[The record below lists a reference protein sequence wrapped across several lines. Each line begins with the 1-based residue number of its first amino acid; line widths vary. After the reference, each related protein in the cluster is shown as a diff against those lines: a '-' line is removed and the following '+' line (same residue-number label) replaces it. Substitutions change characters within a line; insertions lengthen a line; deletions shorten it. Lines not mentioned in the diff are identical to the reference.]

1 MLDLLTSTCKTTGLV
16 GSKIVSDEM
25 IQFWLSDILA
35 LMFDTDRAIQTK
47 AVEAF
52 EQGLTSM
59 DVQTIHNSKEWPAL
73 KAALASVQAP
83 KIHKLREDRNPHW
96 HRVWGYMIR
105 ILDKELLKGAS
116 TINAFLAIV
125 ELGFRSTDNT
135 IRAES
140 FLCWR
145 LLIEI
150 FAKYDELSSP
160 KRLKLIC
167 IPLKSSQSKS
177 AQAAEVKLRVWW
189 YLLTRFGNKLGNNFE
204 TVVEPFLHFCFGGSS
219 SGKQVV
225 SAAQQYEVVREL
237 AVPCMAKLLASE
249 RNEFLDRCLRDHK
262 LEPMDSPSALLEL
275 EVLEKHWLSVVNA
288 ALDALRL
295 MVSRIDMC
303 VLKSTNDPQL

>member
-25 IQFWLSDILA
+25 IEFWILDILP
-35 LMFDTDRAIQTK
+35 LMFDADRAIQTK

-52 EQGLTSM
+52 EQGLASM
-59 DVQTIHNSKEWPAL
+59 DVKTIHSSKQWTAL
-73 KAALASVQAP
+73 KSLMSTQHAP
-83 KIHKLREDRNPHW
+83 KIHKLREERNRHW
-96 HRVWGYMIR
+96 YRVWGYIIR

-116 TINAFLAIV
+116 TINSFLSIV

-189 YLLTRFGNKLGNNFE
+189 YLITCFGDKLGQHFE
-204 TVVEPFLHFCFGGSS
+204 TVVEPFLLFCFGGTLPTKS
-219 SGKQVV
+219 VTC
-225 SAAQQYEVVREL
+225 AAQQYEVVREL
-237 AVPCMAKLLASE
+237 AVPCLMKLLSSE
-249 RNEFLDRCLRDHK
+249 RNEYLDRCLRDQK
-262 LEPMDSPSALLEL
+262 LEAMDVPSPILDTDI
-275 EVLEKHWLSVVNA
+275 LEKHWQPLLNGA
-288 ALDALRL
+288 IEAIRL
-295 MVSRIDMC
+295 MVSVHC
-303 VLKSTNDPQL
+303 HLQ

>member
-25 IQFWLSDILA
+25 IEFWLSDILP

-52 EQGLTSM
+52 EQGLASM
-59 DVQTIHNSKEWPAL
+59 DIKTIHSSKQWNAL
-73 KAALASVQAP
+73 KSAMSTQHAP
-83 KIHKLREDRNPHW
+83 KIHKLREERNRHW

-116 TINAFLAIV
+116 TINAFLSIV

-189 YLLTRFGNKLGNNFE
+189 YLITCFGDKLMQHFE
-204 TVVEPFLHFCFGGSS
+204 TVVEPFLVFCFGGANSA
-219 SGKQVV
+219 KPVV
-225 SAAQQYEVVREL
+225 SAVQQYEVVREL
-237 AVPCMAKLLASE
+237 AIPCLIKMLSTE
-249 RNEFLDRCLRDHK
+249 RNEYLDRCMRDHK
-262 LEPMDSPSALLEL
+262 LEALNVPSPLVAQEC
-275 EVLEKHWLSVVNA
+275 LEKHWEPLVNA
-288 ALDALRL
+288 TMEAIRL
-295 MVSRIDMC
+295 MVSI
-303 VLKSTNDPQL
+303 S

>member
-25 IQFWLSDILA
+25 IQFWLSDILP

-52 EQGLTSM
+52 EQGLASM
-59 DVQTIHNSKEWPAL
+59 DVETIHNSKEWSAL
-73 KAALASVQAP
+73 KSSLSNTQAP
-83 KIHKLREDRNPHW
+83 KIHKLREERNHHW
-96 HRVWGYMIR
+96 HRVWCYMIR

-125 ELGFRSTDNT
+125 ELGFRSPDNT
-135 IRAES
+135 VRAES

-150 FAKYDELSSP
+150 FAKYNELSSP

-189 YLLTRFGNKLGNNFE
+189 YLLTRFGTKLGDNFE
-204 TVVEPFLHFCFGGSS
+204 SVVEPFLHFSFGSPTS
-219 SGKQVV
+219 TKPVIC
-225 SAAQQYEVVREL
+225 AAKQYEVVKEL
-237 AVPCMAKLLASE
+237 AVPCMAKLLSHE
-249 RNEFLDRCLRDHK
+249 RCEFLDRFLRDHK
-262 LEPMDSPSALLEL
+262 LDPMEAPSPLLETS
-275 EVLEKHWLSVVNA
+275 VLEKHWLSLANA
-288 ALDALRL
+288 ALEAIRL
-295 MVSRIDMC
+295 MVS
-303 VLKSTNDPQL
+303 KKNGGGE

>member
-35 LMFDTDRAIQTK
+35 LMFDADRAIQTK

-52 EQGLTSM
+52 EQGLASM
-59 DVQTIHNSKEWPAL
+59 DVNTIHGSKEWPAL
-73 KAALASVQAP
+73 KASLASVQAP
-83 KIHKLREDRNPHW
+83 KIHKLREERNPHW

-140 FLCWR
+140 FMCWR

-177 AQAAEVKLRVWW
+177 AQAAEVKFRVWW
-189 YLLTRFGNKLGNNFE
+189 YLLTRFGAKLGDNFE
-204 TVVEPFLHFCFGGSS
+204 SVVEPFLHFCFGGASS
-219 SGKQVV
+219 AKQVV
-225 SAAQQYEVVREL
+225 CAAKQYDVVKEL
-237 AVPCMAKLLASE
+237 AIPCMAKLLSSE

-262 LEPMDSPSALLEL
+262 MEPFEAPSALLDNT
-275 EVLEKHWLSVVNA
+275 VLEKHWSSVVNA
-288 ALDALRL
+288 AMEAIRL
-295 MVSRIDMC
+295 MVSY
-303 VLKSTNDPQL
+303 KK

>member
-25 IQFWLSDILA
+25 IEFWLSDILP

-52 EQGLTSM
+52 EQGLASM
-59 DVQTIHNSKEWPAL
+59 DVKTIHSSKQWTTL
-73 KAALASVQAP
+73 KTSLCTQHAP
-83 KIHKLREDRNPHW
+83 KVHKLREERNRHW
-96 HRVWGYMIR
+96 HRVWGFMIR

-116 TINAFLAIV
+116 TINSFLSIV

-177 AQAAEVKLRVWW
+177 AEAAEVKLRVWW
-189 YLLTRFGNKLGNNFE
+189 YLLTCFGEKLGQHFE
-204 TVVEPFLHFCFGGSS
+204 AVLEPFLNFCFGGN
-219 SGKQVV
+219 
-225 SAAQQYEVVREL
+225 SAKNSVCAVRQYEEVREL
-237 AVPCMAKLLASE
+237 AVPCLIKLLSSE
-249 RNEFLDRCLRDHK
+249 RNEYLDRCLRDHK
-262 LEPMDSPSALLEL
+262 LEVMNVPSPILEPNI
-275 EVLEKHWLSVVNA
+275 LEKHWVPLLSSATELIKVI
-288 ALDALRL
+288 
-295 MVSRIDMC
+295 VSTCFFIFFIYK
-303 VLKSTNDPQL
+303 L